1 MMAFNNYNNQNR
13 NTSTPPRPAQPRNAS
28 TGEIL
33 PAAVPADY
41 VDAAEKVMQKIAEGK
56 RFNQITTSK
65 IRNLLSLISDVY
77 DAERIRNTEELL
89 PESVTKL
96 QMMRVRVLYEAGRD
110 DKTVEPFVKEAKLL
124 EYIKGI
130 GTSRANCLLFAHY
143 MEALVAYHRYY
154 HIGNER

>member
-1 MMAFNNYNNQNR
+1 MPNFNNSQNR
-13 NTSTPPRPAQPRNAS
+13 QFQQRPKNVR
-28 TGEIL
+28 EIL
-33 PAAVPADY
+33 AETVPEDY
-41 VDAAEKVMQKIAEGK
+41 VDAADKVMQSIAEEK

-65 IRNLLSLISDVY
+65 IRNILSLISEIY
-77 DAERIRNTEELL
+77 DAERIRNAKDLL
-89 PESVTKL
+89 PENITKL

-110 DKTVEPFVKEAKLL
+110 EKTVAPFVKEAKLL

-130 GTSRANCLLFAHY
+130 GTSREKCILFAHY